1 MLWVQG
7 DSAAEVP
14 IPKTMHR
21 CERWRPQ
28 APCVRKEGD
37 GAERSPPMSVK
48 HTITLALALFLSL
61 SALSVVAE
69 AGKGGPHLSAGSGFA
84 LVLVNSTDGLPHWGQ
99 QVTFTVST
107 TATTEP
113 HVSLQCSQAGTLVY
127 STQTGYFAGYLWPW
141 TQTMT
146 LASTAWKG
154 GQADCVATLYYF
166 DGSKVP
172 TLGTLPFHVY
182 P

>member
-1 MLWVQG
+1 
-7 DSAAEVP
+7 
-14 IPKTMHR
+14 
-21 CERWRPQ
+21 
-28 APCVRKEGD
+28 
-37 GAERSPPMSVK
+37 MSVK

-146 LASTAWKG
+146 LSSYVWTSGGASCTAI
-154 GQADCVATLYYF
+154 LYYF
-166 DGSKVP
+166 SGRKTV
-172 TLGTLPFHVY
+172 TLIALNFDVLA
-182 P
+182 